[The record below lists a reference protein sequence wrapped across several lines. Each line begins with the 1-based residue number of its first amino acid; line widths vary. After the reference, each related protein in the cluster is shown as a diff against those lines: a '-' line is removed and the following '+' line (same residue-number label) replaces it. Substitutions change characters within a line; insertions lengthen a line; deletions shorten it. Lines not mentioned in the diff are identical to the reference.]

1 MRHRSTKK
9 GIMQLALRAWREQ
22 VEHTNATVASDPS
35 RWRVRT
41 QPTRD
46 QPRASTIIGPI
57 KHTDAK
63 ILAVNRKEDWS
74 DINPRYRIW
83 SPWIVR
89 EPTTKIGA
97 TQSQQQHVKRTKT
110 LSDEEKRWK
119 LRDKCL
125 RVATYYRLMGMRSR
139 SEHRTRLGA
148 SKKTFRTWAN
158 SVIEQRRESKRIA
171 AHEREAERQRF
182 H

>member
-9 GIMQLALRAWREQ
+9 GTMQLALRAWREKG
-22 VEHTNATVASDPS
+22 EHTNETVASDPS
-35 RWRVRT
+35 RWRIRT

-46 QPRASTIIGPI
+46 QPRASPFVGPI

-63 ILAVNRKEDWS
+63 ILAVNRKEDWT
-74 DINPRYRIW
+74 DINPRSRLW

-89 EPTTKIGA
+89 DPTTKIG
-97 TQSQQQHVKRTKT
+97 TIQSQQQHAKRTKT

-148 SKKTFRTWAN
+148 SKKIFWTWAK
-158 SVIEQRRESKRIA
+158 SVIEQRRESKRLA
-171 AHEREAERQRF
+171 THE
-182 H
+182 